1 MPEIARKGDQDDRAH
16 TITSGVVDSV
26 KIDGQPVATQGSTM
40 DDGVAIT
47 SGTIATVKF
56 NGQPAAVVGST
67 TEKHTQDPGK
77 NQPGTI
83 KVGASDV
90 NISG

>member
-1 MPEIARKGDQDDRAH
+1 MANAARKGDTDNFGH
-16 TITSGVVDSV
+16 TIASAVSDSV
-26 KIDGQPVATQGSTM
+26 RIDGAYVATQGSTM

-47 SGTIATVKF
+47 SGTIDTVRF

-67 TEKHTQDPGK
+67 TAPHTQDPGK
-77 NQPGTI
+77 NQSGTI
-83 KVGASDV
+83 QVGASDV